1 MQNVLNKNLMLLNL
15 AAVMIFM
22 VFSSL
27 TTDMTGRWE
36 KLGEKRV
43 DRAMDHDRIVIGR
56 VEGTFTKLKLIV
68 RHSAINMHKMVVHY
82 GNGEDQEIEIRQ
94 DIPKGGESRVID
106 LSGKRRVIQSVDFWY
121 DTKGL
126 LNDKAIV
133 ELWGR
138 H

>member
-1 MQNVLNKNLMLLNL
+1 
-15 AAVMIFM
+15 
-22 VFSSL
+22 
-27 TTDMTGRWE
+27 
-36 KLGEKRV
+36 
-43 DRAMDHDRIVIGR
+43 
-56 VEGTFTKLKLIV
+56 
-68 RHSAINMHKMVVHY
+68 MHKMVVHY